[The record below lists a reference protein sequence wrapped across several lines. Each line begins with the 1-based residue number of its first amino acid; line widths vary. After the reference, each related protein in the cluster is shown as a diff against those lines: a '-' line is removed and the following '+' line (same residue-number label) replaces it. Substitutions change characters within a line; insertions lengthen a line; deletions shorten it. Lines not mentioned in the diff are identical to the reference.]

1 MGNNADY
8 YVFLDFVDKMAKK
21 QKSIQRDSAKIVFE
35 NFHLQIILKELD
47 IEIQRIKKL
56 LSN

>member
-1 MGNNADY
+1 MENNADY
-8 YVFLDFVDKMAKK
+8 YVFLDFVDKISKK

-35 NFHLQIILKELD
+35 NFHLRLILKELD
-47 IEIQRIKKL
+47 IEIQKIKKL